1 MIQKCECFHARM
13 AWYLGHPEK
22 VGGF

>member
-13 AWYLGHPEK
+13 AWYLGHPET